1 MISGVAYQGTPQDP
15 LEDTTQCQADASL
28 MQTIGTNSI
37 RVYHVNPWVNHDG
50 CMSAFSN
57 AGIYVWLDLDTFN
70 TTIEQTAPIWTEAQ
84 FLAFAQVMDVF
95 QGYDNLGGFWI
106 GNEVINTAS
115 GSSSAPYVKAAVADM
130 KSYSKYIPV
139 LLLVPHHNTSHFH
152 KT

>member
-1 MISGVAYQGTPQDP
+1 MT
-15 LEDTTQCQADASL
+15 
-28 MQTIGTNSI
+28 
-37 RVYHVNPWVNHDG
+37 
-50 CMSAFSN
+50 AFAN

-70 TTIEQTAPIWTEAQ
+70 TTIEQTAPIWTQEQ

-130 KSYSKYIPV
+130 KSYSK
-139 LLLVPHHNTSHFH
+139 
-152 KT
+152 